1 MFKSRSSEI
10 SVPVVYDDEIVDI
23 NYYTGRPERQLFS
36 RSHVALVARKNRT
49 WDQIYDR
56 KSYSAARAS
65 GTLQTSSATT
75 QYFKQGVATGRLDF
89 GAPMTKL
96 LNSGRVVEGKYSSA
110 TTWPIW
116 LAPAVH
122 SWSAAR
128 DVNALNIAKI
138 QALLKAADA
147 RSMLLVDLAEAQKTQ
162 DMIAARVKQLATALS
177 SVKNLQFGK
186 AGSILGMRP
195 RDVKRAV
202 RRAAKRTPKRLADA
216 TSVWLELRYGWMPLV
231 YSVQDAAAHLAT
243 LVHKPYIEHRVLRSH
258 SSYDET
264 RTSRN
269 PWSLTTVDGRELTLT
284 QNRVEETTNT
294 VKVWVKVAP
303 ISYELHQL
311 NAGGF
316 VNLAEVAWELVPLS
330 FVVDW
335 FIPIGDWIA
344 SLSSLVGLSV
354 TDAGYSVARSTT
366 TRVSYD
372 SFSLQ
377 PLQGGGFTV
386 SGFDEGSS
394 ITYSYQRYTRAQ
406 MDESSGGVYPSFPPV
421 KVKLNSK
428 RFLDAYSLLVQAG
441 NQRLRG

>member
-1 MFKSRSSEI
+1 MIKTRNTEI
-10 SVPVVYDDEIVDI
+10 NVPVVYDDEITEID
-23 NYYTGRPERQLFS
+23 YHTGKPVTRLFK
-36 RSHVALVARKNRT
+36 RSYVALVARKNRS

-56 KSYSAARAS
+56 KSYSSARAT
-65 GTLQTSSATT
+65 GTLQTTSAST
-75 QYFKQGVATGRLDF
+75 QYFKQGAAVGTLFHR
-89 GAPMTKL
+89 APMAKL
-96 LNSGRVVEGKYSSA
+96 LSSGRFAEGIYSS
-110 TTWPIW
+110 TTSWPIW
-116 LAPAVH
+116 QAPAVH
-122 SWSAAR
+122 SWSAVR

-147 RSMLLVDLAEAQKTQ
+147 RSMLLVDLAEAQKTS

-202 RRAAKRTPKRLADA
+202 KRAAKRTPKRLADA

-231 YSVQDAAAHLAT
+231 YSVQDAAAHLSS
-243 LVHKPYIEHRVLRSH
+243 LVNFPKIEHRVLHSH
-258 SSYDET
+258 SSYNET
-264 RTSRN
+264 RTSKDT
-269 PWSLTTVDGRELTLT
+269 WMLSTVDGRGLTLT
-284 QNRVEETTNT
+284 RNCTDETINT

-303 ISYELHQL
+303 TSYELHEL

-335 FIPIGDWIA
+335 FVPIGDWIA

-372 SFSLQ
+372 GFKFT
-377 PLQGGGFTV
+377 PYPGGTWSV
-386 SGFDEGSS
+386 SGFDEDSS
-394 ITYSYQRYTRAQ
+394 VTYSYQRYDRVQ
-406 MDESSGGVYPSFPPV
+406 MDASSGGVYPSFPPV

-428 RFLDAYSLLVQAG
+428 RFLDAYALLVQAG
-441 NQRLRG
+441 NQRLRR

>member
-1 MFKSRSSEI
+1 M
-10 SVPVVYDDEIVDI
+10 PVVYDDEITEID
-23 NYYTGRPERQLFS
+23 YYTGQPVQRLFRKS
-36 RSHVALVARKNRT
+36 YVALVARKNRS

-56 KSYSAARAS
+56 KSYSSARAT
-65 GTLQTSSATT
+65 GTLQTTSAST
-75 QYFKQGVATGRLDF
+75 QYFKQGVAVGKLYHS
-89 GAPMTKL
+89 APMTKL
-96 LNSGRVVEGKYSSA
+96 LNSGRIAEGIYSS
-110 TTWPIW
+110 TTSWPIW
-116 LAPAVH
+116 QTPAVH
-122 SWSAAR
+122 SWSAVR

-147 RSMLLVDLAEAQKTQ
+147 RSMLLVDLAEAQKTS

-202 RRAAKRTPKRLADA
+202 KRAAKRTPKRLADA

-243 LVHKPYIEHRVLRSH
+243 LVHKPHIEHRVLRSH
-258 SSYDET
+258 SSYSET
-264 RTSRN
+264 RTSKDT
-269 PWSLTTVDGRELTLT
+269 WVLSTTDGRGLTLT
-284 QNRVEETTNT
+284 RNCIDETTNT

-335 FIPIGDWIA
+335 FVPIGDWIA

-372 SFSLQ
+372 GFQ
-377 PLQGGGFTV
+377 FTPYPGGTWSV

-394 ITYSYQRYTRAQ
+394 TTYSYQRYNRAQ
-406 MDESSGGVYPSFPPV
+406 MDASSGGVYPSFPPV

-441 NQRLRG
+441 NQRLRR